1 MIVVMHLGLS
11 ECSFECLPCRERIA
25 AARKKAGQAD
35 VEGGTSVPTEDLEIG
50 LFSFWDTEASQLK
63 AAAAVAADNP
73 FQSVSSIDTHITAAQ
88 EAKLR

>member
-1 MIVVMHLGLS
+1 MFPLS
-11 ECSFECLPCRERIA
+11 AVPCRERIA

-35 VEGGTSVPTEDLEIG
+35 VEGGRTLLAEDPKIA
-50 LFSFWDTEASQLK
+50 LFSFWDTEPSQLE

-73 FQSVSSIDTHITAAQ
+73 FQSALCLETRITADD